1 MAIAL
6 VQTATQVD
14 VAASSTTAPS
24 IVITGTVGGN
34 AITALASIW
43 DNNTT
48 WTLTNT
54 TDGANT
60 FTTRPAIAT
69 GGARGRGVVSWAVD
83 ITGGDRTV
91 AFNLAGT
98 SGAGNRYYVLGCLE
112 FSGVAIASTEDTFDS
127 NDEIDTSGAVD
138 TSAGPITTTATT
150 DVIVGAAINNT
161 NDATLNFAS
170 PTSWTNSYRQN
181 ASNSFIGHD
190 SGYWLSGSIQTTY
203 TAQWSHD
210 NNASAVGGGIVV
222 ALKAAGSVG
231 VSLRPL
237 GGTLPYWMDPEDDG
251 RFNELNV
258 KTWW

>member
-1 MAIAL
+1 
-6 VQTATQVD
+6 
-14 VAASSTTAPS
+14 
-24 IVITGTVGGN
+24 
-34 AITALASIW
+34 
-43 DNNTT
+43 
-48 WTLTNT
+48 
-54 TDGANT
+54 
-60 FTTRPAIAT
+60 
-69 GGARGRGVVSWAVD
+69 VD

-190 SGYWLSGSIQTTY
+190 SGYWLPGSIQTTY